1 MSASYWR
8 TAGMSVA
15 TGLGEKAIRRLG
27 IGGKILGRAGSVV
40 GIGLLLYELFSNYKD
55 NIAKEPAYREMM
67 ALQRERDKWTS
78 AISCLGREPFEAKEY
93 GSLDGGGAINALYR
107 KKGLGSLSIRAAD
120 PKQAH
125 ALMGR
130 AIDYIMRLDDLS
142 VDSRFSEERRAL
154 IAQLATLRDQLHGNG
169 DYDRIQSELARIADE
184 MRFIESSYALQIH
197 DRSREL
203 QKTLGSN
210 AAWAVA
216 SMATLGIV
224 RKP

>member
-27 IGGKILGRAGSVV
+27 VGGKLLGRTGTVL
-40 GIGLLLYELFSNYKD
+40 GIGFLLYELFSNYKD

-67 ALQRERDKWTS
+67 ALRREMEKWTS
-78 AISCLGREPFEAKEY
+78 AISCLGRDPFEAREY

-107 KKGLGSLSIRAAD
+107 KKGLMGSSVRAAD
-120 PKQAH
+120 PVEAQV
-125 ALMGR
+125 LIGR

-142 VDSRFSEERRAL
+142 VDSRPPEERWAL
-154 IAQLATLRDQLHGNG
+154 IADLKAIQDRLDGTG
-169 DYDRIQSELARIADE
+169 DYGPIQSALARVADE
-184 MRFIESSYALQIH
+184 MRFIESSYAIQIH
-197 DRSREL
+197 DCSREL
-203 QKTLGSN
+203 QKTLGPN

-216 SMATLGIV
+216 STATLGIV